1 MTGSFRAQHF
11 QQKSKKFHQLQRK
24 WFNFKP
30 LTPTHPGEA
39 VLGDTGRGGRRK
51 VGVRKLERRKVEGG
65 RREGGVKEERR
76 QEGGLR

>member
-1 MTGSFRAQHF
+1 MGILGGQKFKSPGNVMDCPAQHF
-11 QQKSKKFHQLQRK
+11 QKSKKFHQLQRK

-65 RREGGVKEERR
+65 RREG
-76 QEGGLR
+76 